1 MYYRGAK
8 VTFANELMKKSVLA
22 FMTRETDGMNNM
34 SMSFRADLS
43 ANSLLLVQLF
53 PSKKDSDAHDKAVS
67 AMVTQIKEG
76 GARVEQ
82 MEGEVRNFFVSG
94 NLTLDDLKG
103 SS

>member
-1 MYYRGAK
+1 MYYCGAR
-8 VTFANELMKKSVLA
+8 VTFAYELMKKTVLS
-22 FMTRETDGMNNM
+22 FITRETDGLNNM
-34 SMSFRADLS
+34 HMSFRADLS

-53 PSKKDSDAHDKAVS
+53 LSKKDSDAHNKAVS
-67 AMVTQIKEG
+67 AMVTKIKQG

-82 MEGEVRNFFVSG
+82 MECEVSNFFVSG